1 MPSNYNVVK
10 FPLLVLLATFAL
22 RLEAQV
28 ILKGQ
33 ILDKSTRDPI
43 AFANISYNNGSA
55 GTSTDIEGQFII
67 TIPEQFSGEIIV
79 SHVAYEKLVC
89 TYQDFKKNHALIL
102 LKPLSLTLQEVTVL
116 AGENPAHAL
125 IRNVIKNRDKN
136 DPDKLRDYQYISYN
150 KVVFSPSEVDAKT
163 DSTVNAL
170 IAIRDTSELKKSQK
184 ELITFDSLSRRMN
197 FFMSESVTSK
207 KVLNPG
213 HTEEKLIGLKVSGF
227 SSPLLA
233 NVATNFQPFS
243 FYSNYLNILSKDYL
257 NPISPGTFSSYEF
270 HLSDTTFHQQDTVYI
285 IEFAPRANRN
295 FDGLKGFLSISV
307 DAWAIKNVVAA
318 TADPLAKT
326 KVVVQQ
332 NYEKIGNQ
340 WFPAQL
346 NTDLDFA
353 EMKMYGRSMRLIHR
367 TFLSDIRINADLK
380 ANEFSG
386 SELILEKIE
395 EVKSESVVNQ
405 YRSNPLDS
413 LERNTYTVLDT
424 LKEIKSVLVMEKMLD
439 ALATRSIPLGL
450 FEMDLARFITINE
463 YEGARLGLG
472 LHTSSS
478 FSKRFKVGGYFGYG
492 LRDKAFKYGGD
503 MEVLLH
509 QRNDFK
515 MKFMYQHDLTEA
527 GSSISQPIQNT
538 SAAFR
543 NLLGERFDKT
553 ESYSFALHY
562 RLFPGLY
569 LQPSLSYQ
577 ILTPQYTYT
586 LQTTEQTFDA
596 FTLAESSISI
606 RYFHKEQNLSFLGK
620 KIPFSTHYPIL
631 AFTYTKAVDLLDAD
645 FFTYDRISFSAKFV
659 KHIRKLGKSNLI
671 LQTHFLEGLAPYNKL
686 FTGFGG
692 KNNSSIE
699 TDGYFQTMGLYEF
712 TGNLYAAAFL
722 KHNIG
727 NLFIN
732 TRFSKPEL
740 LLYHNMGL
748 TTLSTEQLQS
758 QYLDDITIQSMDQ
771 GFLESGV
778 GLNNLIRFNYADV
791 GYLGLGLSAFYRYGP
806 YQLPTEKDNLAL
818 RLNIAFSF

>member
-1 MPSNYNVVK
+1 MR
-10 FPLLVLLATFAL
+10 FLLIIFLVAAAL
-22 RLEAQV
+22 KPEAQV

-43 AFANISYNNGSA
+43 AFANISYNNGRA
-55 GTSTDIEGQFII
+55 GTSTDIEGQF
-67 TIPEQFSGEIIV
+67 TLSLPEQYNGEIIV
-79 SHVAYEKLVC
+79 SHVAYEKLVF
-89 TYQDFKKNHALIL
+89 TYPDFKRSHALIL
-102 LKPLSLTLQEVTVL
+102 LKPLSLTLQEVTVV

-125 IRNVIKNRDKN
+125 IRNVIKNRDN
-136 DPDKLRDYQYISYN
+136 NNPDKLRDYQYISYN
-150 KVVFSPSEVDAKT
+150 KVVFAPSEVDAKT
-163 DSTVNAL
+163 DSTINAL

-197 FFMSESVTSK
+197 FFMSESVTNK

-227 SSPLLA
+227 RSPLFA

-243 FYSNYLNILSKDYL
+243 FYSSYLNILSKDYL

-285 IEFAPRANRN
+285 IEFAPRPNRN

-307 DAWAIKNVVAA
+307 DGWAIKNVVAA

-332 NYEKIGNQ
+332 NYEKVGNQ

-367 TFLSDIRINADLK
+367 TFLSNIQINTNLK

-386 SELILEKIE
+386 NQLILEKIE
-395 EVKSESVVNQ
+395 DERSESVVNQ
-405 YRSNPLDS
+405 YRGNPLDS

-424 LKEIKSVLVMEKMLD
+424 LKELKSVLVMEKMLD

-450 FEMDLARFITINE
+450 LEIDLTRFITANE

-492 LRDKAFKYGGD
+492 FRDKAFKYGGD
-503 MEVLLH
+503 AELILDK
-509 QRNDFK
+509 RNDFK
-515 MKFMYQHDLTEA
+515 MKLTYQNDIIEV
-527 GSSISQPIQNT
+527 GNNIRQPIQNVGT
-538 SAAFR
+538 TFR
-543 NLLGERFDKT
+543 NFLAERFDQI
-553 ESYSFALHY
+553 ESYSLALHFK
-562 RLFPGLY
+562 LFPGLY
-569 LQPSLSYQ
+569 VLPSLSYQ
-577 ILTPQYTYT
+577 TLTPLYVYQFETA
-586 LQTTEQTFDA
+586 EQTLNN
-596 FTLAESSISI
+596 FTLVESSISL

-620 KIPFSTHYPIL
+620 KIPFSTQYPIL
-631 AFTYTKAVDLLDAD
+631 AFTYTKAIDLLDAD

-659 KHIRKLGKSNLI
+659 KHIRKIGKSNLI
-671 LQTHFLEGLAPYNKL
+671 LQTHYMEGLAPYSKL
-686 FTGFGG
+686 FSGFGG
-692 KNNSSIE
+692 KNESSVE

-712 TGNLYAAAFL
+712 TGNFYAAAFL
-722 KHNIG
+722 KHNLG
-727 NLFIN
+727 NIFIN

-748 TTLSTEQLQS
+748 TTLSTTQFQS
-758 QYLDDITIQSMDQ
+758 QNLNTITLQSMDD
-771 GFLESGV
+771 GFVESGV
-778 GLNNLIRFNYADV
+778 GLNNLLRFNYLDV
-791 GYLGLGLSAFYRYGP
+791 GYLGLGLSAFYRYGA
-806 YQLPTEKDNLAL
+806 YQLPTEKDNLAF
-818 RLNIAFSF
+818 RVNVAFSF

>member
-1 MPSNYNVVK
+1 
-10 FPLLVLLATFAL
+10 LLVTPAL

-43 AFANISYNNGSA
+43 AFANISYNNGRA
-55 GTSTDIEGQFII
+55 GTSTDIEGQFTLNIF
-67 TIPEQFSGEIIV
+67 EQYNGEIII
-79 SHVAYEKLVC
+79 SHVAYEKLIFP
-89 TYQDFKKNHALIL
+89 YQEFKKNHSLIL

-116 AGENPAHAL
+116 AGENPANAL
-125 IRNVIKNRDKN
+125 IRNVIKNRDN
-136 DPDKLRDYQYISYN
+136 NNPDKLRDYQYISYN
-150 KVVFSPSEVDAKT
+150 KVVFAPSEIDTKT
-163 DSTVNAL
+163 DSILNAL

-197 FFMSESVTSK
+197 FFMSESVTNK

-227 SSPLLA
+227 RSPLLA

-243 FYSNYLNILSKDYL
+243 FYSGYLNILSKDYL

-285 IEFAPRANRN
+285 IEFAPRPNRN

-307 DAWAIKNVVAA
+307 DGWAIKNVVAA

-332 NYEKIGNQ
+332 NYEKVGDQ

-367 TFLSDIRINADLK
+367 TFLSDIQINTNLK

-386 SELILEKIE
+386 NQLILEKIE
-395 EVKSESVVNQ
+395 DEKSESVVNQ
-405 YRSNPLDS
+405 YRGNPLDS

-424 LKEIKSVLVMEKMLD
+424 LKELKSVLVMEKMLD

-450 FEMDLARFITINE
+450 LEIDLTRFITANE

-492 LRDKAFKYGGD
+492 FRDKAFKYGGD
-503 MEVLLH
+503 AELILH
-509 QRNDFK
+509 KRNDFK
-515 MKFMYQHDLTEA
+515 MKLTYQNDIIEA
-527 GSSISQPIQNT
+527 GNNIRQPIQNVGT
-538 SAAFR
+538 TFR
-543 NLLGERFDKT
+543 NFLGERFDKI
-553 ESYSFALHY
+553 ESYSLALHY
-562 RLFPGLY
+562 KLFPGLY
-569 LQPSLSYQ
+569 LLPSLSYQ
-577 ILTPQYTYT
+577 TLTPLYVYQFETA
-586 LQTTEQTFDA
+586 EQTLNT
-596 FTLAESSISI
+596 FTLAESNISL

-620 KIPFSTHYPIL
+620 KIPFSTQYPIL
-631 AFTYTKAVDLLDAD
+631 AFTYTKAINLWDAD

-671 LQTHFLEGLAPYNKL
+671 LQTHFLDGLAPYNKL

-692 KNNSSIE
+692 KNDSSIE

-712 TGNLYAAAFL
+712 TGNFYAAAFL
-722 KHNIG
+722 KHNLG
-727 NLFIN
+727 NIFIN

-748 TTLSTEQLQS
+748 TTLSTTQFQS
-758 QYLDDITIQSMDQ
+758 QNLNTITLQSMDD

-778 GLNNLIRFNYADV
+778 GLNNLLRFNYADV
-791 GYLGLGLSAFYRYGP
+791 GYLGLGLSAFYRYGA
-806 YQLPTEKDNLAL
+806 YQLPIEKDNLVF
-818 RLNIAFSF
+818 RVNVAFSF

>member
-1 MPSNYNVVK
+1 MRR
-10 FPLLVLLATFAL
+10 FIIVLFLAQSISSG
-22 RLEAQV
+22 AQ
-28 ILKGQ
+28 ISIKGQ
-33 ILDKSTRDPI
+33 VLEKGTRDPI
-43 AFANISYNNGSA
+43 AFANISYNNGRA
-55 GTSTDIEGQFII
+55 GTSTDIEGQFMLSL
-67 TIPEQFSGEIIV
+67 PEQYNGEIIV
-79 SHVAYEKLVC
+79 SHVAYEKLVF
-89 TYQDFKKNHALIL
+89 TLSDFKKSHALIL
-102 LKPLSLTLQEVTVL
+102 LKPLSVTLQEVTVV

-125 IRNVIKNRDKN
+125 IRKVIKNRDSN
-136 DPDKLRDYQYISYN
+136 NPDKLRDYQYISYN
-150 KVVFSPSEVDAKT
+150 KVVFAPSEVDAKT

-170 IAIRDTSELKKSQK
+170 IAIRDTSTLEKSQK

-197 FFMSESVTSK
+197 FFMSESVTNK

-243 FYSNYLNILSKDYL
+243 FYASYLNILGKDYL
-257 NPISPGTFSSYEF
+257 NPINPGTFSSYEF

-307 DAWAIKNVVAA
+307 DGWAIKNVVAS

-326 KVVVQQ
+326 KVVIQQ
-332 NYEKIGNQ
+332 HYEKVGDQ

-367 TFLSDIRINADLK
+367 TFLSDIQINTDLK

-386 SELILEKIE
+386 NELILEKIE
-395 EVKSESVVNQ
+395 KEKSESIVNQ
-405 YRSNPLDS
+405 YRGNPLDS

-424 LKEIKSVLVMEKMLD
+424 LKELKSVIVMEKMLD
-439 ALATRSIPLGL
+439 AVATRSIPLGF
-450 FEMDLARFITINE
+450 FELDLARFISVNE
-463 YEGARLGLG
+463 YEGTRLGLG
-472 LHTSSS
+472 LYTSSL
-478 FSKRFKVGGYFGYG
+478 FSKKFRIGGYAGYG
-492 LRDKAFKYGGD
+492 IRDKAFKYGGD
-503 MEVLLH
+503 IELLLH
-509 QRNDFK
+509 ERSDFK
-515 MKFMYQHDLTEA
+515 VRLSYKNDLLEV
-527 GSSISQPIQNT
+527 GNNISLPIQNAGT
-538 SAAFR
+538 TFR
-543 NLLGERFDKT
+543 NFLSERFDKI
-553 ESYSFALHY
+553 ENYSIALHY
-562 RLFPGLY
+562 KIFPGLY

-586 LQTTEQTFDA
+586 LQTTEQALNT
-596 FTLAESSISI
+596 FTLAESSVSL

-631 AFTYTKAVDLLDAD
+631 AVSYTKAVNLLDAD

-671 LQTHFLEGLAPYNKL
+671 LQTHYLNGIAPYNKL

-699 TDGYFQTMGLYEF
+699 TDGYFQTMALYEF
-712 TGNLYAAAFL
+712 TGSFYAAAFL
-722 KHNIG
+722 KHNLG
-727 NLFIN
+727 NIFIN
-732 TRFSKPEL
+732 TPFSKPEL

-748 TTLSTEQLQS
+748 SSITTAQRQA
-758 QYLDDITIQSMDQ
+758 QNLDAITIQSMDE
-771 GFLESGV
+771 GFLESGL
-778 GLNNLIRFNYADV
+778 GLNNMIRFNYADV
-791 GYLGLGLSAFYRYGP
+791 GYLGLGVSAFYRYGA
-806 YQLPTEKDNLAL
+806 YQLPSEKENLAL
-818 RLNIAFSF
+818 RLNMTFSF

>member
-1 MPSNYNVVK
+1 MRYL
-10 FPLLVLLATFAL
+10 FLVLLLAKGITL
-22 RLEAQV
+22 QAQV

-43 AFANISYNNGSA
+43 AFANISYNNGRA
-55 GTSTDIEGQFII
+55 GTSTDIEGQFTLNIS
-67 TIPEQFSGEIIV
+67 EQYSGEIII
-79 SHVAYEKLVC
+79 SHVAYEKLVF

-116 AGENPAHAL
+116 AGENPANAL
-125 IRNVIKNRDKN
+125 IRNVIKNRDN
-136 DPDKLRDYQYISYN
+136 NNPDKLRDYQYISYN
-150 KVVFSPSEVDAKT
+150 KVVFAPSEIDAKT
-163 DSTVNAL
+163 DSILNAL
-170 IAIRDTSELKKSQK
+170 IAIRDTSELEKSQK

-197 FFMSESVTSK
+197 FFMSESVTNK

-227 SSPLLA
+227 RSPLLA

-243 FYSNYLNILSKDYL
+243 FYSSYLNILSKDYL

-285 IEFAPRANRN
+285 IEFAPRPNRN

-307 DAWAIKNVVAA
+307 DGWAIKNVVAA

-332 NYEKIGNQ
+332 NYEKVGDQ

-367 TFLSDIRINADLK
+367 TFLSDIQINTNLK

-386 SELILEKIE
+386 NELILEKIE
-395 EVKSESVVNQ
+395 DEKSESVVNQ
-405 YRSNPLDS
+405 YRGNPLDS

-424 LKEIKSVLVMEKMLD
+424 LKELKSVLVMEKMLD

-450 FEMDLARFITINE
+450 FEIDLTRFIAANE

-478 FSKRFKVGGYFGYG
+478 FSKRFKIGGYFGYG
-492 LRDKAFKYGGD
+492 FRDKAFKYGGD
-503 MEVLLH
+503 AELIFNK
-509 QRNDFK
+509 RSDFK
-515 MKFMYQHDLTEA
+515 MKLTYQNDIIEV
-527 GSSISQPIQNT
+527 GNNIRQPIQNVGST
-538 SAAFR
+538 FR
-543 NLLGERFDKT
+543 NFLSERFDQI
-553 ESYSFALHY
+553 ESYSIALHY
-562 RLFPGLY
+562 KLFPGLY
-569 LQPSLSYQ
+569 LLPSLSYQ
-577 ILTPQYTYT
+577 TLTPLYVYQFETA
-586 LQTTEQTFDA
+586 EQTLNTFI
-596 FTLAESSISI
+596 LAESSISL

-620 KIPFSTHYPIL
+620 KIPFSTQYPIL
-631 AFTYTKAVDLLDAD
+631 AFTYTKAVNLFDAD

-671 LQTHFLEGLAPYNKL
+671 LQTHFLDGLAPYNKL

-692 KNNSSIE
+692 KNDSSIE

-712 TGNLYAAAFL
+712 TGNFYAGAFL
-722 KHNIG
+722 KHNLG
-727 NLFIN
+727 NIFIN

-740 LLYHNMGL
+740 LLYHNMGI
-748 TTLSTEQLQS
+748 TTLSTTQLQS
-758 QYLDDITIQSMDQ
+758 QNLNDITLQSMDD

-778 GLNNLIRFNYADV
+778 GLNNLLRFNYVDV
-791 GYLGLGLSAFYRYGP
+791 GYLGLGLSAFYRYGA
-806 YQLPTEKDNLAL
+806 YQLPKQKDNLAF
-818 RLNIAFSF
+818 RLNVAFSF